1 MSTEKI
7 ASTDKTKKQLIGIAL
22 DNKMDKT
29 VVIRVERRF
38 PHPVYKKLVSK
49 SNKYYAHDAENICS
63 AGDIVKIEESRPLS
77 KLKRWVVLNI
87 EKKAD

>member
-7 ASTDKTKKQLIGIAL
+7 MSTDSKKKQLIGTAL
-22 DNKMDKT
+22 DNNMDKT

-49 SNKYYAHDAENICS
+49 SSKYYAHDEDNICS
-63 AGDIVKIEESRPLS
+63 SGDIVKIEESRPLS
-77 KLKRWVVLNI
+77 RLKRWVVLNI

>member
-49 SNKYYAHDAENICS
+49 SNKYYAHDGENICS
-63 AGDIVKIEESRPLS
+63 TGDIVKIEESRPLS